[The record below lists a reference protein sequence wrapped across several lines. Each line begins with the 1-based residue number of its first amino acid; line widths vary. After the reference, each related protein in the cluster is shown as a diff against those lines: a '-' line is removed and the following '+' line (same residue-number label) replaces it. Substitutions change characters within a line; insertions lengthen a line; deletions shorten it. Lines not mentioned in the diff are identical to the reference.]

1 MTKPSKKIITDH
13 CTRAGATVQQAKQ
26 WASFL
31 HGLDWDTIKP
41 LVKMTTASHTHPALA
56 AGMVIRTSKDETIK
70 ATLLAHLEA
79 KAEEARDE

>member
-1 MTKPSKKIITDH
+1 MTKPTLNVIADH
-13 CTRAGATVQQAKQ
+13 CTRAGATNKQAKT

-41 LVKMTTASHTHPALA
+41 LAKIAVDSHTHPALA
-56 AGMVIRTSKDETIK
+56 AGMVIRSSTDENIK

-79 KAEEARDE
+79 KAEGARDE